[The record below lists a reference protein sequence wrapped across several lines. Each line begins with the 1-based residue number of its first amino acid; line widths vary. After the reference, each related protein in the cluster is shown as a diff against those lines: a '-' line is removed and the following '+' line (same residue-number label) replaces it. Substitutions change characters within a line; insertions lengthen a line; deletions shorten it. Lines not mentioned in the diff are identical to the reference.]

1 VGTVTSVALTVGGDA
16 ISVSG
21 SPLTTSGTLGLTFNG
36 TTAQYIRGNGT
47 LETFPTLTGFV
58 PYTGATANVNLG
70 TFDLTADVITGATG
84 SYTSSGGG
92 NTLEVTHSSGSGIAL
107 NITKGGNGEGLYI
120 NKTSGSGNAA
130 TIIGTLN
137 ATTLVKSGGTSAQ
150 FLKADGSVDSNTYVT
165 IDTFETITAS
175 KNFALGLSLGSAG
188 GTNQASV
195 FQNTSSLFSGSAGV
209 NVFGF
214 NSANN
219 IYFGKGSDNGGV
231 LQWSNSTVR
240 YYTLPNATGTIAL
253 TSDLTGGTVTSV
265 GLSSATSGVTI
276 GSTPITT
283 SGTITLAI
291 ATASG
296 SQQGLLSSTDWT
308 TFNNKQNALTN
319 PVTGTGTTNYLPK
332 FTGASTIGNSQ
343 VFDNGSGVTINGT
356 TVGEKFN
363 VNGFIGLQASNTQRW
378 HIGADTGNTLYFVR
392 SGIAERMV
400 LTSEGN
406 LGLGVTPSASQDP
419 LLESRYG
426 LFMGRDETNL
436 LNNAYFNSGW
446 KYAQTGSFANR
457 YYQDG
462 YNGGHQWL
470 IAPSGTAGNA
480 ISFTQAMTLTAN
492 GELCVGRTSAY
503 GAGFLVNVEGN
514 IYASAAIVAGSSVTA
529 GGKIFTSAS
538 VNDNIIEV
546 INSDTTNG
554 YGLYVRGGG
563 TATNR
568 YVARFKNGADNDVMW
583 IGPSNVG
590 IGTTSPT
597 AKLVVSGG
605 TANSIMNVSST
616 FIGTSNGI
624 NIGDD
629 GTNGAIGVT
638 NSGTDMVFLKRVA
651 GVYSEAMRIKS
662 DGQIGIGTSTP
673 SIYGLT
679 FANQFTISSTT
690 TYGNLTIAG
699 SSGNSGGIDFGNQ
712 SVRHA
717 GVYGLNGSD
726 LGFYTNSTNSGN
738 GLSEKMRI
746 TSGGR
751 VGILNTAPQG
761 KFEVGVVD
769 ANSTYGGLFFSTFT
783 IPVDTWYTVY
793 YAPSNDQWNAMTEF
807 TWTSSADFNRSGAAS
822 MRWAYESG
830 AATLG
835 VVYTLFNNSQ
845 NATASFR
852 KSGNE
857 IQVYITG
864 GSAQY
869 YVQVRIQGSRA
880 S

>member
-1 VGTVTSVALTVGGDA
+1 MAIQLSGSLAITGSLLATSTITAQTLNVQQVTSSIV
-16 ISVSG
+16 
-21 SPLTTSGTLGLTFNG
+21 
-36 TTAQYIRGNGT
+36 Y
-47 LETFPTLTGFV
+47 
-58 PYTGATANVNLG
+58 
-70 TFDLTADVITGATG
+70 
-84 SYTSSGGG
+84 
-92 NTLEVTHSSGSGIAL
+92 SSGS
-107 NITKGGNGEGLYI
+107 NIFGNSLSNTQI
-120 NKTSGSGNAA
+120 MTGSVSITGSLSVN
-130 TIIGTLN
+130 
-137 ATTLVKSGGTSAQ
+137 GTS
-150 FLKADGSVDSNTYVT
+150 
-165 IDTFETITAS
+165 
-175 KNFALGLSLGSAG
+175 
-188 GTNQASV
+188 
-195 FQNTSSLFSGSAGV
+195 
-209 NVFGF
+209 
-214 NSANN
+214 
-219 IYFGKGSDNGGV
+219 
-231 LQWSNSTVR
+231 ST
-240 YYTLPNATGTIAL
+240 L
-253 TSDLTGGTVTSV
+253 
-265 GLSSATSGVTI
+265 
-276 GSTPITT
+276 
-283 SGTITLAI
+283 
-291 ATASG
+291 
-296 SQQGLLSSTDWT
+296 
-308 TFNNKQNALTN
+308 
-319 PVTGTGTTNYLPK
+319 GTGTTNYLPK
-332 FTGASTIGNSQ
+332 FTGASTIGNSIVSESGSIISVAGDLYVIKNESGAYRNLVIENSNAGGYARTLYQ
-343 VFDNGSGVTINGT
+343 IGSG
-356 TVGEKFN
+356 
-363 VNGFIGLQASNTQRW
+363 
-378 HIGADTGNTLYFVR
+378 GA
-392 SGIAERMV
+392 SGIAGVNYAPSIFFKIGMQV
-400 LTSEGN
+400 NDTSTPIIFVTNNDSEKVRINASGN
-406 LGLGVTPSASQDP
+406 LSIGNTNDTYKLDVTGTGRFSSNLRLETGASDS
-419 LLESRYG
+419 LII
-426 LFMGRDETNL
+426 FK
-436 LNNAYFNSGW
+436 NNASSNVRSLSYNVADASFSFNS
-446 KYAQTGSFANR
+446 TGGS
-457 YYQDG
+457 QV
-462 YNGGHQWL
+462 
-470 IAPSGTAGNA
+470 A
-480 ISFTQAMTLTAN
+480 IISNT
-492 GELCVGRTSAY
+492 
-503 GAGFLVNVEGN
+503 GAATF
-514 IYASAAIVAGSSVTA
+514 SSSVTA

-538 VNDNIIEV
+538 VNDNILEV

-793 YAPSNDQWNAMTEF
+793 YAPSNNQWNAITEF
-807 TWTSSADFNRSGAAS
+807 SWTSSGDYNRSGAAY

-845 NATASFR
+845 NASASFR

-864 GSAQY
+864 GSANY
-869 YVQVRIQGSRA
+869 YVQLRIQGSRA